1 MPVIP
6 LAVMAGGAII
16 SHYANKSATAAA
28 QKRSPEEATSLAGAQ
43 GGAATLT
50 SHGSEELATGAA
62 TQKPATSY
70 FDTLLHGNRAA
81 QAQAVAAPTAGVQDV
96 YRGAERGLE
105 RSGVRGAAKDVASA
119 DLNRGKASQIAGLVT
134 GVQPAAAQTLTGIG
148 QTQQAQGAGMV
159 GNANS
164 TYEGL
169 LGQGQTNRV
178 NAQKAGTSAAASVGA
193 LATSAAGVASDWWKN
208 RAATASAPMGAG

>member
-16 SHYANKSATAAA
+16 SHYANKKATADA
-28 QKRSPEEATSLAGAQ
+28 QKRSPEEAVSVAGAQ
-43 GGAATLT
+43 EGAGTLAGHGT
-50 SHGSEELATGAA
+50 SELATGEA
-62 TQKPATSY
+62 TQAPATSY
-70 FDTLLHGNRAA
+70 FDKLLHGNRAA
-81 QAQAVAAPTAGVQDV
+81 QAQAIAAPTAGVQDV

-105 RSGVRGAAKDVASA
+105 KSGVRGAARDVASA
-119 DLNRGKASQIAGLVT
+119 DLTRGKASQIAGLVT

-159 GNANS
+159 GSSNS

-169 LGQGQTNRV
+169 LGQGAANRV
-178 NAQKAGTSAAASVGA
+178 NAQKAGTSAASSVGS
-193 LATSAAGVASDWWKN
+193 LATSAAGVAADWWKS
-208 RAATASAPMGAG
+208 RSAA

>member
-16 SHYANKSATAAA
+16 SHYANKKATADAL
-28 QKRSPEEATSLAGAQ
+28 KRTPEEQQAVKGAQ
-43 GGAATLT
+43 GGAGTLMT
-50 SHGSEELATGAA
+50 HGTEELQTGAE

-81 QAQAVAAPTAGVQDV
+81 QSQAVAAPTAGVQDV
-96 YRGAERGLE
+96 YRGAERNLE
-105 RSGVRGAAKDVASA
+105 RGGVRGAAKDVATA
-119 DLNRGKASQIAGLVT
+119 ELGRGRASQIAGLVT

-148 QTQQAQGAGMV
+148 QTQQAQGAGQV
-159 GNANS
+159 GSANS

-169 LGQGQTNRV
+169 LGQGAANRSQANQKGTN
-178 NAQKAGTSAAASVGA
+178 AAASVGS
-193 LATSAAGVASDWWKN
+193 LATSAAGVASDWWKG
-208 RAATASAPMGAG
+208 RAA